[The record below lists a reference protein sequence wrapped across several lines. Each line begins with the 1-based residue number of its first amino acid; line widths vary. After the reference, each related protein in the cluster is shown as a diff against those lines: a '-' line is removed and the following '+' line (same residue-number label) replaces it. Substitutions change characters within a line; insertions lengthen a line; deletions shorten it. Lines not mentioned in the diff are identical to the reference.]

1 MGTRE
6 LIMQADSIAREQGFN
21 QSTWSTAA
29 GRAGNGQTVSRILS
43 HGDCRL
49 STLMELLRP
58 LGYEMRLVRVK
69 DERI

>member
-6 LIMQADSIAREQGFN
+6 LIMQADLIAREQGFN

-43 HGDCRL
+43 RGDCRL
-49 STLMELLRP
+49 STLLELLRP
-58 LGYEMRLVRVK
+58 LGYDLEIRKRG
-69 DERI
+69 DEL

>member
-6 LIMQADSIAREQGFN
+6 LIMQADLIAREQGFN

-29 GRAGNGQTVSRILS
+29 GRAGNGQTVSRMLIR
-43 HGDCRL
+43 GDCRL

-58 LGYEMRLVRVK
+58 LGYEMRLERIK
-69 DERI
+69 DEGI